1 MPQTALNRKSKIA
14 NLKSNWRRGW
24 DSTPRYGS
32 PYTAFPVL
40 PIQPL
45 LHLSVLWSADFSRQ
59 SIAYP
64 GDACHVTTPRT
75 RHVRD
80 ERRKMSMA
88 ARIEKKWCAI
98 KESEHS

>member
-1 MPQTALNRKSKIA
+1 M
-14 NLKSNWRRGW
+14 
-24 DSTPRYGS
+24 
-32 PYTAFPVL
+32 L

-64 GDACHVTTPRT
+64 GDACHVTTPTT

-88 ARIEKKWCAI
+88 ARIEKKWCSVIAVS
-98 KESEHS
+98 KWMRPAFRVHAFSVSGAAA